1 MISNMEGALL
11 DIMNAALNGKSVSF
25 TNKSA
30 ERCNFGFCHDE
41 YMIREAQH
49 HDYICEYYGDSE
61 KDVQSF
67 AKANES
73 IHHNDFINGHNED
86 LLFQKLQKWS
96 GNMPKESG
104 STVEANTEM
113 KKEGKGVGNESE
125 KKRSL
130 PIENW
135 TKKKLLKMTN
145 KTR

>member
-25 TNKSA
+25 TNKPA

-96 GNMPKESG
+96 GNLSPVDYVIQATKIAFRDFPMPKESG
-104 STVEANTEM
+104 STVEAKTEM
-113 KKEGKGVGNESE
+113 KK
-125 KKRSL
+125 R
-130 PIENW
+130 
-135 TKKKLLKMTN
+135 
-145 KTR
+145 